1 MEALGG
7 GAVYYERGTSVRLA
21 FCAGNARR
29 PHPEPS
35 SAAALCRQEEA
46 RSPIYSANCIA
57 PLNKRET
64 WGPSERIGR
73 EGEREREGRECV
85 SKRGREGREGRRPGP
100 QANAIVSG
108 SRTHRL

>member
-1 MEALGG
+1 MEAIGG

-29 PHPEPS
+29 PHPETS

-46 RSPIYSANCIA
+46 RSPIYSAKCIP

-64 WGPSERIGR
+64 WGPSERD
-73 EGEREREGRECV
+73 CV
-85 SKRGREGREGRRPGP
+85 RVAHASVVEPGTGFR
-100 QANAIVSG
+100 V
-108 SRTHRL
+108 